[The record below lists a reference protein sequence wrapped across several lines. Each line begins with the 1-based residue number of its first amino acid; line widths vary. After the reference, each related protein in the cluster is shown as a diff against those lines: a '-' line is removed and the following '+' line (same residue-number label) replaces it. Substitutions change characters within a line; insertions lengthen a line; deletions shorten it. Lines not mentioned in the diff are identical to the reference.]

1 MKKPYKKY
9 YKRSGVMLSLNLA
22 NLFSCFNQ
30 TCPQDLAN
38 APFPN
43 FSIDTRTIKPHSHT
57 VFVAIKGA
65 QTDGHAYVLQAAQA
79 GAIGALV
86 SNKYAYTQEELG
98 QLPQGFFLIPVDN
111 TEAALIK
118 LAKWYREQFTLPVIG
133 ITGSCGKTT
142 VKEMVSQILDQVGST
157 LKTKGNYNNELGLP
171 LTLLSLKPHHQ
182 FAVIEMG
189 ARHVGDIQVLSDIAK
204 PTLSVVTLI
213 APAHIE
219 IFKTIENIAKT
230 KGEIYH
236 GLPKTGFAIVNRDEP
251 SSDYF
256 IHSCINAKLVTFSLS
271 SGSDYF
277 ATDVKLLPT
286 RAEFMLHTPNG
297 TTKIKLPI
305 PGIHNISNALA
316 AASLAGSLDI
326 NLDVIQ
332 SGLEQFSTITG
343 RMQIKPHEKTGATII
358 DDTYNANPRSLTA
371 AMQVLSN
378 YPGKKCLILGD
389 MGELGQDAEKLH
401 AEMGEKAKT
410 LGIDY
415 LFTVGKLSQEAT
427 KAFGVGATHF
437 DNQTSVIASIEK
449 ILDKNCTV
457 LVKGSRSAGM
467 EKIVNGLITEGQTQ
481 CLPG

>member
-1 MKKPYKKY
+1 MKKRYNKY
-9 YKRSGVMLSLNLA
+9 YKRLGAMLSLNLA

-30 TCPQDLAN
+30 PCPQGLMN
-38 APFPN
+38 IPFPN
-43 FSIDTRTIKPHSHT
+43 FSIDTRTITPNT
-57 VFVAIKGA
+57 NTLFIAIKGTQA
-65 QTDGHAYVLQAAQA
+65 DGHEYIQKAASQ
-79 GAIGALV
+79 GAIGAIV
-86 SNKYAYTQEELG
+86 SSAYIYTQEVLS
-98 QLPQGFFLIPVDN
+98 QLPESFFLIPVEN
-111 TEAALIK
+111 TQTALIN
-118 LAKWYREQFTLPVIG
+118 LAKWYRQQFTLPVIG

-142 VKEMVSQILDQVGST
+142 VKEMISQILDQVGPT
-157 LKTKGNYNNELGLP
+157 LKTQGNYNNEIGLP
-171 LTLLSLKPHHQ
+171 LTLLSLKPNHQ

-189 ARHVGDIQVLSDIAK
+189 ARHVGDIRVLSDIAQ

-219 IFKTIENIAKT
+219 IFKTMDNIAKT

-251 SSDYF
+251 CSDYF
-256 IHSCINAKLVTFSLS
+256 IHSCIDAKLVTFSLS

-286 RAEFMLHTPNG
+286 TAEFMLHTPMG

-305 PGIHNISNALA
+305 PGIHNVSNALA
-316 AASLAGSLDI
+316 AASLAGSLEI
-326 NLDVIQ
+326 SLEIIQ
-332 SGLEQFSTITG
+332 SGLEKFSTITG
-343 RMQIKPHEKTGATII
+343 RMQIKLHEKTGATII
-358 DDTYNANPRSLTA
+358 DDTYNANPSSLMA

-378 YPGKKCLILGD
+378 YPGKKYLILGD
-389 MGELGQDAEKLH
+389 MGELGDDAAKLH
-401 AEMGEKAKT
+401 HEMGEKAKT

-415 LFTVGKLSQEAT
+415 VFTLGKLSQEAT
-427 KAFGVGATHF
+427 KAFGVGAAHF
-437 DNQTSVIASIEK
+437 DNQTMLISSVEK

-481 CLPG
+481 CLAG